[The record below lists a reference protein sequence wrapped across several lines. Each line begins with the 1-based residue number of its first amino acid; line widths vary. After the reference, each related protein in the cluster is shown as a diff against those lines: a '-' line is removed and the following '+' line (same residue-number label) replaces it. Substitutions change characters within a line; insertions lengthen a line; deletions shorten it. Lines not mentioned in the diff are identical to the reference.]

1 MPDKWHHPDASDNE
15 KSCEHVMPS
24 NVLAHISPDYFLA
37 HNIDKNT
44 LKNCWITGRYKLI
57 LSLSGGS
64 KRYQP
69 SIQRYLKAI
78 MATTKPTFSLGGLPR
93 RLVVDG
99 FITEDVAME
108 VTEAA
113 QKEKVPFVTQLV
125 KSGSL
130 DAKTIVNA
138 ASQEFGVPSM
148 DIGVLDLENAPI
160 QLVDEKLIRQHHALP
175 VFKRGKK
182 LYVAVSDPTNL
193 QALDEIKFNTGL
205 NTDLI
210 LVEEDKLADT
220 IEKALS
226 AQESLED
233 MDLDE
238 DLDNLEMIDTE
249 KEGDEGTVGSGE
261 DDAPVVRFVNKVMLD
276 AINRGASD
284 LHFEPYEKSYRVRF
298 RIDGMLQEIASPP
311 QNLAPRI
318 SARLKVMSR
327 MNIAERRVP
336 QDGRIKLKLSKT
348 RAIDFRVNTCPTL
361 FGEKVCLRILDPT
374 SAQMGIDALGYEP
387 EQKELFLSNLH
398 KPYGMF
404 LVTGPTGSGKT
415 VSLYTGVNILNTVDK
430 NISTAEDP
438 VEINLPGVNQV
449 NIDERTGMDFPA
461 ALKAFLRQDPDIIL
475 VGEIRDLSTGS
486 IAVKAAQTGHMVM
499 STLHTN
505 DAPQTITRM
514 VQMGIPPFNIAAA
527 VNIIIAQRLGRRLH
541 GESKKVADIP
551 REALLEEGFTEEDL
565 ANPDFKL
572 YSPGDSDAC
581 PGGYKGRV
589 GIYQVMPI
597 SEEMGRLI
605 MQDANSYQ
613 LADQALKE
621 GIPDIRRSG
630 LVKAMQG
637 VTSLEEINRVTVE

>member
-1 MPDKWHHPDASDNE
+1 
-15 KSCEHVMPS
+15 
-24 NVLAHISPDYFLA
+24 
-37 HNIDKNT
+37 
-44 LKNCWITGRYKLI
+44 
-57 LSLSGGS
+57 
-64 KRYQP
+64 
-69 SIQRYLKAI
+69 
-78 MATTKPTFSLGGLPR
+78 MATTNPISSLGGLPR

-99 FITEDVAME
+99 YITEETAIQVAE
-108 VTEAA
+108 EAK
-113 QKEKVPFVTQLV
+113 KEKIPFVSQLV
-125 KSGSL
+125 RSKAL
-130 DAKTIVNA
+130 DAKTIANA
-138 ASQEFGVPSM
+138 ASQEFGVPVL
-148 DIGVLDLENAPI
+148 DIGVLDLELAPVS
-160 QLVDEKLIRQHHALP
+160 LVDEKLITQHHALP
-175 VFKRGKK
+175 IFKRGKR

-210 LVEEDKLADT
+210 LVEEDKLTVT

-226 AQESLED
+226 AQDSLED

-238 DLDNLEMIDTE
+238 DLDNLDVVDTE
-249 KEGDEGTVGSGE
+249 EGDNASDAGGDE
-261 DDAPVVRFVNKVMLD
+261 APVVRFVNKVLLD

-298 RIDGMLQEIASPP
+298 RMDGMLQEVASPP
-311 QNLAPRI
+311 LNLGPRI
-318 SARLKVMSR
+318 AARLKVMSR

-336 QDGRIKLKLSKT
+336 QDGRIKLKISKS

-387 EQKELFLSNLH
+387 EQKKLFLDNLH

-449 NIDERTGMDFPA
+449 NVDERVGMDFPA

-486 IAVKAAQTGHMVM
+486 IAIKAAQTGHMVL

-505 DAPQTITRM
+505 DAPQTIQRM
-514 VQMGIPPFNIAAA
+514 VNMGIPPFNIAAA
-527 VNIIIAQRLGRRLH
+527 VNIIIAQRLGRR
-541 GESKKVADIP
+541 
-551 REALLEEGFTEEDL
+551 
-565 ANPDFKL
+565 
-572 YSPGDSDAC
+572 
-581 PGGYKGRV
+581 
-589 GIYQVMPI
+589 
-597 SEEMGRLI
+597 
-605 MQDANSYQ
+605 
-613 LADQALKE
+613 
-621 GIPDIRRSG
+621 
-630 LVKAMQG
+630 
-637 VTSLEEINRVTVE
+637 